1 MQWLRRIW
9 PERSWC
15 RVRCTASTLASMAVP
30 LSTLLPTCS
39 AASRSWRTQ
48 VSRVFAH
55 NLYRYLKKK
64 LSDEELCANDNLR
77 DNVARPKIAALS
89 LNLSRLVPCQGS
101 HVAVSL
107 VAKLKKVVAC
117 PALIWW
123 CNAHVK
129 SVQRVI
135 VHRTCRE
142 IHQRFW
148 NITPSSASNEI

>member
-1 MQWLRRIW
+1 M
-9 PERSWC
+9 
-15 RVRCTASTLASMAVP
+15 
-30 LSTLLPTCS
+30 
-39 AASRSWRTQ
+39 
-48 VSRVFAH
+48 FAH

-117 PALIWW
+117 PALI
-123 CNAHVK
+123 
-129 SVQRVI
+129 
-135 VHRTCRE
+135 
-142 IHQRFW
+142 
-148 NITPSSASNEI
+148 